1 MLNTIFKQDEI
12 TRITVSMTVLLHQT
26 ITQGH
31 LEVEVVHRVVKGQDI
46 HKKAQQILTLLQ
58 PLVQFII
65 LRMDIRHI
73 NHLLPQQEVINVSI
87 LQYSSLWEGKVVIPK
102 HSKLFKLSETI
113 K

>member
-1 MLNTIFKQDEI
+1 MSTKLIHSTIFKQGEI
-12 TRITVSMTVLLHQT
+12 TRITVSMTVLLHLT

-31 LEVEVVHRVVKGQDI
+31 LEVEVVHRVVKAQDI

-73 NHLLPQQEVINVSI
+73 NHLLPQQEVINVST
-87 LQYSSLWEGKVVIPK
+87 L
-102 HSKLFKLSETI
+102 
-113 K
+113 